1 MTPALWRIATPVEAG
16 AIHPIPQSSHSF
28 IVKRTA
34 APSPELTKML
44 CGMPTNENKL
54 HVGKALDYA
63 EVFRKI
69 LNRHTHEQEDILT
82 SAVLHAYT

>member
-1 MTPALWRIATPVEAG
+1 MRPRIRIIVPLTRLVNGDEA
-16 AIHPIPQSSHSF
+16 
-28 IVKRTA
+28 
-34 APSPELTKML
+34 
-44 CGMPTNENKL
+44 
-54 HVGKALDYA
+54 KALDYA